1 MLHRILILVAVAMV
15 VLSLFLVFGPHQPT
29 GGLPHPLAAAGCAAP
44 PENAAL
50 PPEQTW
56 DAR

>member
-1 MLHRILILVAVAMV
+1 MLVAVAMV

-29 GGLPHPLAAAGCAAP
+29 GGLPHPLAAADCEAP

-50 PPEQTW
+50 PPEQTC

>member
-1 MLHRILILVAVAMV
+1 MLHRILMLVAVAMV

-29 GGLPHPLAAAGCAAP
+29 GGLPHPLAAADCEAP

-50 PPEQTW
+50 PPEQTC